1 MRFNVGDI
9 VYYYEN
15 WSDSIV
21 KAKIERMYQT
31 VSKNCA
37 DMEDVAE
44 VHAISAVGYEGDEI
58 VSLPGG
64 TCDKRFKDLYL
75 TAQDAYDAYEKKQH
89 KVIDEYCKEIANVEK
104 LITFPLKHVL
114 NGGEYADQAAVTAYK
129 IMAKKL
135 VGIDL

>member
-9 VYYYEN
+9 VYFYEN

-37 DMEDVAE
+37 DIEDVAE

-58 VSLPGG
+58 VSLSGES
-64 TCDKRFKDLYL
+64 CDRRCKDLYL

-89 KVIDEYCKEIANVEK
+89 KVIDEYCKEIANIEK
-104 LITFPLKHVL
+104 LIAFPLKHVL
-114 NGGEYADQAAVTAYK
+114 NGGEYVDQAAVTAYK